1 MYCVHDCI
9 QSCVCVTA
17 GHTTGGLL
25 QKVNRDSQ
33 KCAYKCSYALV
44 GGKDVSNFILSM
56 LHDGCYQVNVFKEPI
71 TDMGKKSKKGRL
83 TLEYEN
89 GQWSTTQ
96 EGTGDPDKV
105 YL

>member
-1 MYCVHDCI
+1 VD
-9 QSCVCVTA
+9 
-17 GHTTGGLL
+17 
-25 QKVNRDSQ
+25 
-33 KCAYKCSYALV
+33 
-44 GGKDVSNFILSM
+44 GKDVSNFILSM